1 MKAFRLM
8 IKNIF
13 LVFSIVVYAQSEVDV
28 DKLFHANP
36 PVLSPIKLTNTQKQ
50 QQIDPSN
57 SVATDFSE
65 DEFNPYRGSRHD
77 EFDWALTKVRSD
89 NLL

>member
-1 MKAFRLM
+1 M
-8 IKNIF
+8 IINIS

-36 PVLSPIKLTNTQKQ
+36 PVLSPIKQANAQKQ
-50 QQIDPSN
+50 QQTDPAN
-57 SVATDFSE
+57 SVVADFSE

-77 EFDWALTKVRSD
+77 EFDWALTKVKCD
-89 NLL
+89 NSL